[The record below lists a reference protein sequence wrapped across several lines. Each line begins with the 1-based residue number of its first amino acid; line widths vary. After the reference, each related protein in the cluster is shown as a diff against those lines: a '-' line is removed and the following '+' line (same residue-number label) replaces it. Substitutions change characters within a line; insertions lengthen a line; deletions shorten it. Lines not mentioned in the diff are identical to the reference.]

1 MRIVIAAA
9 ILSIL
14 NVMVMANTS
23 DAFAM
28 GSHHP
33 LAFSQE
39 NVRTSLP
46 TKYANDRIRSQYIHR
61 GGGGVRNRTRGLDKR
76 MKDFSLSSTS
86 TTSTDG
92 SDEKNKSTTDEQTI
106 SAAAF
111 NLIKGCVGSG
121 VLSLPAGVA
130 AIGDVPNA

>member
-1 MRIVIAAA
+1 MFTMRVVVAAA
-9 ILSIL
+9 ILSIIL
-14 NVMVMANTS
+14 DVMAN
-23 DAFAM
+23 AFAM

-33 LAFSQE
+33 LAFSQ
-39 NVRTSLP
+39 NDARISPPTS
-46 TKYANDRIRSQYIHR
+46 YANDRIRSLYIPS
-61 GGGGVRNRTRGLDKR
+61 GGGGGRNHRGLHKR

-86 TTSTDG
+86 TSTDG
-92 SDEKNKSTTDEQTI
+92 SDETNKSSTDEQTI

-130 AIGDVPNA
+130 AIGDVPKA